1 MQFFVKRI
9 LTYTHSLLTMLDTLM
24 IGVFPVIS
32 RDYVEDKRPGYAE
45 NGPDR
50 SYVYSSD
57 QDRSLHP
64 IDCNTD

>member
-1 MQFFVKRI
+1 
-9 LTYTHSLLTMLDTLM
+9 MLDTLD

-32 RDYVEDKRPGYAE
+32 RDYVEDRSPGYAE

-64 IDCNTD
+64 IDCYTD